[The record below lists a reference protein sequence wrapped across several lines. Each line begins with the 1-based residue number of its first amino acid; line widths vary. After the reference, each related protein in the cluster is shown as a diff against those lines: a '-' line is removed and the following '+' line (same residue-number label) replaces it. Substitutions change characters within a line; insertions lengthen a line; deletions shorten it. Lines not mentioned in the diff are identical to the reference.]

1 MLQRQ
6 NQVYEHIRQVELDTP
21 ANGCCRRCGNGPR
34 AASDDLLARVALPDA
49 DRLAFYGVLKH
60 ATVNSNPIAEA
71 SQTDLAAEGAGVACV
86 LGDFHLKKQNLSN
99 Y

>member
-34 AASDDLLARVALPDA
+34 AASDDLLARVALPDT
-49 DRLAFYGVLKH
+49 DSLAFYGVLHHNGQMSFSVIDPSEPTLPQK
-60 ATVNSNPIAEA
+60 V
-71 SQTDLAAEGAGVACV
+71 QV
-86 LGDFHLKKQNLSN
+86 
-99 Y
+99 